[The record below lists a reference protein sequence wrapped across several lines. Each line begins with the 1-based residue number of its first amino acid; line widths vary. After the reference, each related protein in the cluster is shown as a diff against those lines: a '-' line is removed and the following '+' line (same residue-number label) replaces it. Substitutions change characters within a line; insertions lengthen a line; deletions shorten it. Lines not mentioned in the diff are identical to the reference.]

1 LFLSSVDR
9 SSHRLRSGR
18 AARRAARL
26 LPALATLG
34 VAQYC
39 SLDGHRS
46 PQQNNNEMST
56 MDKHSVELLIA
67 RQYSGLLL
75 FFRRKVGDRELAD
88 DLVNE
93 AVATA
98 LEHLHA
104 GRISQPSQIAGYVF
118 RVAMNHWRN
127 QRRRLGEQPERRT
140 NPDIIED
147 LAANREGADDCEAS
161 ELRGRVRGILEELP
175 ARRDR
180 ELVTRFYLNQDEKR
194 DICSDLGIAPLH
206 FDKVIF
212 RARKRMRELLE
223 AKGFKKS
230 DFFGLL
236 LSCLG

>member
-1 LFLSSVDR
+1 
-9 SSHRLRSGR
+9 
-18 AARRAARL
+18 
-26 LPALATLG
+26 
-34 VAQYC
+34 
-39 SLDGHRS
+39 
-46 PQQNNNEMST
+46 MST
-56 MDKHSVELLIA
+56 IDKHSVELLIA

-104 GRISQPSQIAGYVF
+104 GRIAEPSQIAGYVF

-127 QRRRLGEQPERRT
+127 QRRRLGERPERRT
-140 NPDIIED
+140 NPDIIEG
-147 LAANREGADDCEAS
+147 LAADRRDDDDCEGS
-161 ELRGRVRGILEELP
+161 ELRREVRGILEELP

-180 ELVTRFYLNQDEKR
+180 ELVTRFYLSEDEKS
-194 DICSDLGIAPLH
+194 DVCSDLGLAPLH

-223 AKGFKKS
+223 VKGFKKS

-236 LSCLG
+236 LVCFG